1 MQPGEET
8 DQEGFGLDGQPLG
21 SIHTQQPATNETPRA
36 IRDKL
41 GSRQGID
48 VPNRSRQNSIEHESP
63 DAVRHLKARFTH
75 TGEHGQSAADPDDA
89 VRNQGT
95 SIAED
100 ELGIDSS
107 GMPTHIGTSLS
118 DAGHHPNETKKT
130 HQPAHDFR
138 ILKHPVNASGEGI
151 LAQQRGKIPE
161 RYRVQFTL
169 NPHTKNQ
176 RSEVIHVAKPAPPN
190 LLCPLRESET
200 MPYKSVVA
208 SPSQRHAADV
218 DQPSSGVPSPSGHRM
233 VRAKPKGRRPQSTHF
248 NNYRTLAQ
256 RGGANLGAAS
266 LHLTR
271 KSQHASSN
279 VNSTAAKTAM
289 GVSQPTHQIVRL
301 TSLAADGAR
310 GSQPEA
316 FYDFSNPPL
325 NPSRHSLNMKKLESQ
340 QIATQRSQ
348 AINYLFTKFDRN
360 Y

>member
-100 ELGIDSS
+100 ELGMDSS

-118 DAGHHPNETKKT
+118 DAGHRPNETKKT

-208 SPSQRHAADV
+208 SPSQRHAVDV

-289 GVSQPTHQIVRL
+289 GVS
-301 TSLAADGAR
+301 
-310 GSQPEA
+310 
-316 FYDFSNPPL
+316 
-325 NPSRHSLNMKKLESQ
+325 
-340 QIATQRSQ
+340 
-348 AINYLFTKFDRN
+348 
-360 Y
+360 